1 MLTHYS
7 GTKSNSNP
15 IVKAEPEH
23 LDVTGFRDPSVVPW
37 PSMDRLLGR
46 TEGKG
51 LYALISGGVQNLGK
65 TNTPSSDASPEGPRL
80 FLYDLD
86 PTDLTQ
92 WRYLSTLGKTFPRNL
107 TPHRWTGDFGT
118 NWECATVF
126 PLRHT
131 ASGLERDVC
140 ILGVE
145 GGSLRKH
152 VGAYRKGNADKP
164 ERAARYA
171 HWFFPSLELG
181 RPKAGTDE
189 GFEQVDMR
197 YHKGGLVDWAELY
210 AFATFPH
217 PDGRRIAL
225 GWLVELDLS
234 DELAAAKGWT
244 GCLGLPR
251 EFELLIVDGV
261 VGTLAG
267 TTLEEI
273 GSFDVVAD
281 PADAEAKRVIT
292 MGIAPLK
299 ELETLRGT
307 ALLLDGINGSSY
319 GSEMPECYELYITA
333 LIPSAE
339 STFSVQL
346 RSSPDAASLPVCTS
360 ITFNPSAETIT
371 IHREHSSTTPGIC
384 LQDEIAPF
392 TLLRFAN
399 GSIEQLD
406 LRVFVDRDV
415 IEVFANGRVS
425 MSTRVYAPKEANRM
439 RIDVGGGAEVTEC
452 KVWEMGSIGLPE

>member
-152 VGAYRKGNADKP
+152 V
-164 ERAARYA
+164 E
-171 HWFFPSLELG
+171 
-181 RPKAGTDE
+181 KAT
-189 GFEQVDMR
+189 QISQS
-197 YHKGGLVDWAELY
+197 
-210 AFATFPH
+210 
-217 PDGRRIAL
+217 GRR
-225 GWLVELDLS
+225 D
-234 DELAAAKGWT
+234 T
-244 GCLGLPR
+244 R
-251 EFELLIVDGV
+251 
-261 VGTLAG
+261 T
-267 TTLEEI
+267 
-273 GSFDVVAD
+273 GSFHLSSSAD
-281 PADAEAKRVIT
+281 PKQAQTRD
-292 MGIAPLK
+292 
-299 ELETLRGT
+299 
-307 ALLLDGINGSSY
+307 SSRW
-319 GSEMPECYELYITA
+319 I
-333 LIPSAE
+333 
-339 STFSVQL
+339 
-346 RSSPDAASLPVCTS
+346 
-360 ITFNPSAETIT
+360 
-371 IHREHSSTTPGIC
+371 
-384 LQDEIAPF
+384 
-392 TLLRFAN
+392 
-399 GSIEQLD
+399 
-406 LRVFVDRDV
+406 
-415 IEVFANGRVS
+415 
-425 MSTRVYAPKEANRM
+425 
-439 RIDVGGGAEVTEC
+439 
-452 KVWEMGSIGLPE
+452 